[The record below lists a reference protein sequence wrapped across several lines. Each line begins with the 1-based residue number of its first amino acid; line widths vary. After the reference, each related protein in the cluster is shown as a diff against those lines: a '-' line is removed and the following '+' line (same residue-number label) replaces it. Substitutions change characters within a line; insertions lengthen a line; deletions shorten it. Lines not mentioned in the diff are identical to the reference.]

1 MPWQQ
6 WRSGMQTMNI
16 GRLAELAQVKIDTIR
31 YYERQGLL
39 LPAARSASGYRQ
51 YTHSDLERLRF
62 ILRSKEL
69 GFSLAEIAD
78 LLSLTRDRQSDMRG
92 VKRKAEQRLEQVEQ
106 KIAELRRVKRGLK
119 QLIDACPGHG
129 ELRTCP
135 IVSALSGDD
144 VIGGGRR

>member
-1 MPWQQ
+1 
-6 WRSGMQTMNI
+6 MQTMNI
-16 GRLAELAQVKIDTIR
+16 GRLAELAQVNIDTIR

-39 LPAARSASGYRQ
+39 PPAARSASGYRQ
-51 YTHSDLERLRF
+51 YSRSDLERLRF

-69 GFSLAEIAD
+69 GFSLSEIGD
-78 LLSLTRDRQSDMRG
+78 LLSLTKDRQSDMRG

-135 IVSALSGDD
+135 IVTALSGDVPKSGD
-144 VIGGGRR
+144 RR